1 MNEIIEQDRA
11 IASLA
16 AASAGNRRHHALIF
30 SGPRGVGKFTSA
42 VNYASSL
49 LKIPEGE
56 HFRFADLHII
66 KKEDVA
72 WSQNP
77 SLQKKKQT
85 NIPLDLLREKM
96 IGGKTS
102 DDKICGAPVF
112 MTPSVG
118 SEKVFIID
126 EAELIDET
134 GQNALLSTL
143 EEPPPRTTI
152 ILVTCRE
159 DLLLQTILSRCQFIC
174 FSPLNGKQMSAWAH
188 KTISGV
194 NPEDLVWAI
203 DFSCGSPGVTLDAI
217 NTGLPQLGQSL
228 SLFLS
233 LEKTAD
239 YTSAYLKINS
249 FVEDSVEKRISDN
262 PQASKNA
269 VNRWAVELV
278 LHMFGMSV
286 RTLINSGRSNQGV
299 LAASIISDIEK
310 QLTSNIS
317 TKVLLESLCARWQHA
332 SIGDSVFA

>member
-1 MNEIIEQDRA
+1 MNEIIGQDRA

-126 EAELIDET
+126 EAELI
-134 GQNALLSTL
+134 
-143 EEPPPRTTI
+143 
-152 ILVTCRE
+152 VE
-159 DLLLQTILSRCQFIC
+159 DVVRRCQRVMGAVHPTTQTNKRLLHALKKIH
-174 FSPLNGKQMSAWAH
+174 A
-188 KTISGV
+188 
-194 NPEDLVWAI
+194 
-203 DFSCGSPGVTLDAI
+203 
-217 NTGLPQLGQSL
+217 
-228 SLFLS
+228 
-233 LEKTAD
+233 LET
-239 YTSAYLKINS
+239 
-249 FVEDSVEKRISDN
+249 E
-262 PQASKNA
+262 
-269 VNRWAVELV
+269 
-278 LHMFGMSV
+278 
-286 RTLINSGRSNQGV
+286 RSSR
-299 LAASIISDIEK
+299 A
-310 QLTSNIS
+310 
-317 TKVLLESLCARWQHA
+317 
-332 SIGDSVFA
+332 